1 MSDVKKRSGCFK
13 YGCIGCV
20 SIVALFFGAIF
31 LLSAIQLT
39 ADNTPEPVERRTERP
54 LPTPPSPP
62 EAPKAPTADGDADSQ
77 SGGSIAVGTDA
88 PVTFELPGLLSPE
101 DATPGTLILDL
112 RMGEFTLEP
121 GPADQPIRVEADFD
135 ASTFELQED
144 FVETDDS
151 WTYKVKFGGRGGLLG
166 MILRGGGNNVGN
178 RVKIIVPRGHPIR
191 LVGEVSMGESSFDL
205 GGLWVQS
212 VDLDMGAGDHF
223 IEFREPLPFPMESFH
238 LETSMGGVE
247 VRSLGEASPAVV
259 DVEHGMGDLF
269 LDLEGAW
276 RNDSDIRA
284 EFSMGQ
290 CRLWLP
296 DNVKVDMEKSKV
308 AMGEART
315 DRLPDPS
322 ELPPDAPTLRISAS
336 GSMGELRIEN

>member
-1 MSDVKKRSGCFK
+1 MTDTNKKSGCLK

-39 ADNTPEPVERRTERP
+39 ADNTPDPVERRTERP
-54 LPTPPSPP
+54 LPAAPTPPSAPEPP
-62 EAPKAPTADGDADSQ
+62 ATDL
-77 SGGSIAVGTDA
+77 GTDS
-88 PVTFELPGLLSPE
+88 PETIELPPSDLPPM
-101 DATPGTLILDL
+101 DDVRPGTLILDL
-112 RMGEFTLEP
+112 RMGEFTIEP

-135 ASTFELQED
+135 ASTFELEEKYTESED
-144 FVETDDS
+144 GS
-151 WTYKVKFGGRGGLLG
+151 WTYEVDFGSRGGFLG
-166 MILRGGGNNVGN
+166 MLLRGGGQNSGN
-178 RVKIIVPRGHPIR
+178 RVRITIPRGHPIR

-205 GGLWVQS
+205 GGLWIQS

-223 IEFREPLPFPMESFH
+223 VEFREPLPFPMESFH
-238 LETSMGGVE
+238 LESSMGGIE
-247 VRSLGEASPAVV
+247 VRSLGEASPAVI

-269 LDLEGAW
+269 LDLEGTW
-276 RNDSDIRA
+276 RNDSDITA

-296 DNVKVDMEKSKV
+296 DNVKVEMEKSNV
-308 AMGEART
+308 SMGEART

-322 ELPPDAPTLRISAS
+322 ELPADAHTLRISAS

>member
-1 MSDVKKRSGCFK
+1 MTDAMKKKSGCFK

-20 SIVALFFGAIF
+20 SIVALFFGVIF

-39 ADNTPEPVERRTERP
+39 ADNTPEPVERRAERQ
-54 LPTPPSPP
+54 L
-62 EAPKAPTADGDADSQ
+62 PKAPAPLVPQVAPSP
-77 SGGSIAVGTDA
+77 DA
-88 PVTFELPGLLSPE
+88 PETIDLPPSDLPPLQNVV
-101 DATPGTLILDL
+101 PGTLILDL
-112 RMGEFTLEP
+112 RMGEFSIEP

-135 ASTFELQED
+135 ASTFELTED
-144 FVETDDS
+144 YVESEGS
-151 WTYKVKFGGRGGLLG
+151 WTYKVKFGGRGGFLG
-166 MILRGGGNNVGN
+166 MILRGGGQNVGN
-178 RVKIIVPRGHPIR
+178 RVKIIIPRGHPIR
-191 LVGEVSMGESSFDL
+191 LVGDVSMGESSFDL

-223 IEFREPLPFPMESFH
+223 VEFREPLPFPMESFH
-238 LETSMGGVE
+238 LDTSMGGVE

-269 LDLEGAW
+269 LDLEGSW

-296 DNVKVDMEKSKV
+296 DNVKVEMGKTNV

-322 ELPPDAPTLRISAS
+322 ELPADAPTLRISAS

>member
-1 MSDVKKRSGCFK
+1 MTDVAKKKSGCFK

-20 SIVALFFGAIF
+20 SIVALFFGGIF

-54 LPTPPSPP
+54 LPAAPAPPSPDGL
-62 EAPKAPTADGDADSQ
+62 TATE
-77 SGGSIAVGTDA
+77 SGSDA
-88 PVTFELPGLLSPE
+88 PESFDLPPSDLPPLE
-101 DATPGTLILDL
+101 NVTPGTLIVDL

-121 GPADQPIRVEADFD
+121 GPADQPIRIEADFD
-135 ASTFELQED
+135 ASSFELQEHY
-144 FVETDDS
+144 VESEDA
-151 WTYKVKFGGRGGLLG
+151 WTYRVKFGGRGGLLG
-166 MILRGGGNNVGN
+166 LLLKGGGQNVGN

-191 LVGEVSMGESSFDL
+191 LEGEVSMGESSFDL

-247 VRSLGEASPAVV
+247 VRSLGEASPARIDV
-259 DVEHGMGDLF
+259 DHGMGDLF
-269 LDLEGAW
+269 LDLEGSW

-296 DNVKVDMEKSKV
+296 DDVRVEMEKSSV